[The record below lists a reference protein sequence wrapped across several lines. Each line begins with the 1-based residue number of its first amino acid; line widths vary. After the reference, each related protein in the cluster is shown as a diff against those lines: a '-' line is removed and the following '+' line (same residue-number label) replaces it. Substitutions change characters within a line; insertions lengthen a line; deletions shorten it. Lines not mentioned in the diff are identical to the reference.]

1 MLPLSHLAAYS
12 FVYRVCVYLCVC
24 VCVCVCVYVSVFLR
38 CGYSV
43 LASAKTTLKA
53 IVENNPDLLDN
64 SDLREGQ
71 KICLLLCS
79 ASPTTK

>member
-24 VCVCVCVYVSVFLR
+24 VCVCVCVRECVFAMWFY
-38 CGYSV
+38 G